1 MASITEISVEH
12 IHNAYESIRGNI
24 AVEAFYA
31 VVTGFMAVTLIH
43 RLYTVYREVQSNEDG
58 TPTMKDYMNLVWQ
71 YVFCIAAVAL
81 FPVLLEALETVFG
94 KLMDDLQ
101 AGFGGKVYDVADLF
115 QKPIIAQFEKQFSDM
130 SVMDVAGVLLNPVGS
145 SFDYLLAYV
154 AGVIAAP
161 FYMYAQ
167 TLFIVG
173 RYHVPAPAG
182 TYIPC
187 GDSLFLQ
194 REYPDVFPYVVQE
207 PAGLLSDGTG
217 LHPCQQVFGR
227 HRLRV
232 CHEHLVECRPAGVVF
247 PCVETVPAGDCER
260 QDP

>member
-173 RYHVPAPAG
+173 RYIHHLRLEGHRRRLDHDRTPFGRRKGHFRRSPQLRGQRHGRTAHRPG
-182 TYIPC
+182 RLR
-187 GDSLFLQ
+187 GRDLF
-194 REYPDVFPYVVQE
+194 
-207 PAGLLSDGTG
+207 GN
-217 LHPCQQVFGR
+217 LHPDAESAINRSPSKTGTR
-227 HRLRV
+227 
-232 CHEHLVECRPAGVVF
+232 
-247 PCVETVPAGDCER
+247 
-260 QDP
+260 

>member
-1 MASITEISVEH
+1 
-12 IHNAYESIRGNI
+12 
-24 AVEAFYA
+24 
-31 VVTGFMAVTLIH
+31 
-43 RLYTVYREVQSNEDG
+43 
-58 TPTMKDYMNLVWQ
+58 MKDYMNLVWQ

-130 SVMDVAGVLLNPVGS
+130 SVMDVAGVLLNPIGS

-173 RYHVPAPAG
+173 RYMFLLLLELISPVAIACFYNESTRTYFYTWCKNLLVCYLMVPAFILASKFSDAIVCEYVMN
-182 TYIPC
+182 TSWNVVLQVLF
-187 GDSLFLQ
+187 SLALKLS
-194 REYPDVFPYVVQE
+194 
-207 PAGLLSDGTG
+207 LLAI
-217 LHPCQQVFGR
+217 VRGR
-227 HRLRV
+227 IHNL
-232 CHEHLVECRPAGVVF
+232 F
-247 PCVETVPAGDCER
+247 
-260 QDP
+260 

>member
-115 QKPIIAQFEKQFSDM
+115 QKPIIAFRLPFSAARRLFLATSDGG
-130 SVMDVAGVLLNPVGS
+130 SAASLPHAFCPRICSRTSSRVGI
-145 SFDYLLAYV
+145 APGRMTV
-154 AGVIAAP
+154 TVIPRFFTSRESACENEVSAP
-161 FYMYAQ
+161 FVA
-167 TLFIVG
+167 
-173 RYHVPAPAG
+173 
-182 TYIPC
+182 
-187 GDSLFLQ
+187 
-194 REYPDVFPYVVQE
+194 E
-207 PAGLLSDGTG
+207 
-217 LHPCQQVFGR
+217 
-227 HRLRV
+227 
-232 CHEHLVECRPAGVVF
+232 
-247 PCVETVPAGDCER
+247 
-260 QDP
+260 

>member
-130 SVMDVAGVLLNPVGS
+130 SVMDVAGVLLNPIGS

-173 RYHVPAPAG
+173 RYMFLLLLELISPVAIACFYNESTRMVPAFILASKFSDAIVCEYVMN
-182 TYIPC
+182 TSWNVVLQVLF
-187 GDSLFLQ
+187 SLALKLS
-194 REYPDVFPYVVQE
+194 
-207 PAGLLSDGTG
+207 LLAI
-217 LHPCQQVFGR
+217 VRGR
-227 HRLRV
+227 IHNL
-232 CHEHLVECRPAGVVF
+232 F
-247 PCVETVPAGDCER
+247 
-260 QDP
+260 

>member
-161 FYMYAQ
+161 F
-167 TLFIVG
+167 TCT
-173 RYHVPAPAG
+173 RR
-182 TYIPC
+182 PC
-187 GDSLFLQ
+187 S
-194 REYPDVFPYVVQE
+194 
-207 PAGLLSDGTG
+207 
-217 LHPCQQVFGR
+217 
-227 HRLRV
+227 
-232 CHEHLVECRPAGVVF
+232 
-247 PCVETVPAGDCER
+247 
-260 QDP
+260 

>member
-154 AGVIAAP
+154 AGVI
-161 FYMYAQ
+161 
-167 TLFIVG
+167 
-173 RYHVPAPAG
+173 
-182 TYIPC
+182 
-187 GDSLFLQ
+187 
-194 REYPDVFPYVVQE
+194 
-207 PAGLLSDGTG
+207 SDGTG

>member
-115 QKPIIAQFEKQFSDM
+115 QKPDNRTVRETVQRHVGNGRCRRVAQSGRQFVRLS
-130 SVMDVAGVLLNPVGS
+130 AGVCGRRHSRPFLHVRADPVHS
-145 SFDYLLAYV
+145 R
-154 AGVIAAP
+154 
-161 FYMYAQ
+161 Q
-167 TLFIVG
+167 
-173 RYHVPAPAG
+173 
-182 TYIPC
+182 IPC
-187 GDSLFLQ
+187 SCSCWNL
-194 REYPDVFPYVVQE
+194 YP
-207 PAGLLSDGTG
+207 LW
-217 LHPCQQVFGR
+217 R
-227 HRLRV
+227 
-232 CHEHLVECRPAGVVF
+232 
-247 PCVETVPAGDCER
+247 
-260 QDP
+260 

>member
-130 SVMDVAGVLLNPVGS
+130 SFVRLSAGVCGRRHSRPFLHVRADPVHS
-145 SFDYLLAYV
+145 RQ
-154 AGVIAAP
+154 I
-161 FYMYAQ
+161 
-167 TLFIVG
+167 
-173 RYHVPAPAG
+173 HVPAPAG

>member
-173 RYHVPAPAG
+173 RYMWCKNLLVCYLMVPAFILASKFSDAIVCEYVMN
-182 TYIPC
+182 TSWNVVLQVLF
-187 GDSLFLQ
+187 SLALKLS
-194 REYPDVFPYVVQE
+194 
-207 PAGLLSDGTG
+207 LLAI
-217 LHPCQQVFGR
+217 VRGR
-227 HRLRV
+227 IHNL
-232 CHEHLVECRPAGVVF
+232 F
-247 PCVETVPAGDCER
+247 
-260 QDP
+260 

>member
-115 QKPIIAQFEKQFSDM
+115 QNAGKLFG
-130 SVMDVAGVLLNPVGS
+130 VAGIHLAAKGHDVGGQGMSCKLL
-145 SFDYLLAYV
+145 LLLYILSAF
-154 AGVIAAP
+154 GNKIIL
-161 FYMYAQ
+161 
-167 TLFIVG
+167 TLRF
-173 RYHVPAPAG
+173 RY
-182 TYIPC
+182 
-187 GDSLFLQ
+187 
-194 REYPDVFPYVVQE
+194 R
-207 PAGLLSDGTG
+207 GLLGQIDAVKVN
-217 LHPCQQVFGR
+217 VFVHHKGSC
-227 HRLRV
+227 V
-232 CHEHLVECRPAGVVF
+232 SF
-247 PCVETVPAGDCER
+247 PFFILW
-260 QDP
+260 

>member
-81 FPVLLEALETVFG
+81 FPVLLEALETEFG

-101 AGFGGKVYDVADLF
+101 AGIGGKVYDAIVAYEIENSAAVESNLDF
-115 QKPIIAQFEKQFSDM
+115 NG
-130 SVMDVAGVLLNPVGS
+130 MDVE
-145 SFDYLLAYV
+145 
-154 AGVIAAP
+154 
-161 FYMYAQ
+161 
-167 TLFIVG
+167 
-173 RYHVPAPAG
+173 
-182 TYIPC
+182 
-187 GDSLFLQ
+187 FL
-194 REYPDVFPYVVQE
+194 E
-207 PAGLLSDGTG
+207 
-217 LHPCQQVFGR
+217 
-227 HRLRV
+227 
-232 CHEHLVECRPAGVVF
+232 
-247 PCVETVPAGDCER
+247 
-260 QDP
+260 

>member
-130 SVMDVAGVLLNPVGS
+130 SVMDGGGRLSAGVCGRRHSRPFLHVRADPVHS
-145 SFDYLLAYV
+145 RQ
-154 AGVIAAP
+154 I
-161 FYMYAQ
+161 
-167 TLFIVG
+167 
-173 RYHVPAPAG
+173 HVPAPAG

-194 REYPDVFPYVVQE
+194 REYPDVFLYVVQE

-232 CHEHLVECRPAGVVF
+232 CHEHLVECRPAGVVL